1 VDPVI
6 APSKSDDIGM
16 RQLYSLANMRPLQ
29 RWDVIAQGLPLLL
42 KSAEGLD
49 ASSRALKDNA
59 RARKILEGHASEEGA
74 KILILLDYVRCPLG
88 LSQFAQRTLW
98 KFYDHGT
105 RLIYADACNWRP
117 TDVDE
122 LRRYVDRE
130 RRSHYL
136 EGFAGE
142 YILPNSN
149 IYQRESSLYA
159 DLTRQQDGRFYW
171 NDPESTIG
179 YVSRWNFGP
188 ATIRVARSLAKVG
201 AFTAEG
207 LAIIHRI
214 WAAQS
219 FTGSEHAMRSDELIQ
234 ETLKA
239 LVKAKLVNTDAEERD
254 VRAIYSLWQMPMYAI
269 ETKTADVNLK
279 DLHAAQERE
288 FYAEMEYDS

>member
-1 VDPVI
+1 MEPIIV
-6 APSKSDDIGM
+6 PSKSADIGM
-16 RQLYSLANMRPLQ
+16 RQLRSLANMQPKQ
-29 RWDVIAQGLPLLL
+29 RWKVIAEGLPLLL

-49 ASSRALKDNA
+49 ASSRAMTESA
-59 RARKILEGHASEEGA
+59 RAREILEGHASEEGA

-88 LSQFAQRTLW
+88 LSELAQRTLGR
-98 KFYDHGT
+98 FYDHGT
-105 RLIYADACNWRP
+105 RLIYADACHWRP
-117 TDVDE
+117 TDLNE
-122 LRRYVDRE
+122 LREYVDRE

-149 IYQRESSLYA
+149 IYRRESRLYS
-159 DLTRQQDGRFYW
+159 DLTRQQDGSFIW

-179 YVSRWNFGP
+179 YESPWSLSP
-188 ATIRVARSLAKVG
+188 AAIRVARSLSKVG
-201 AFTAEG
+201 AFTAHG

-219 FTGSEHAMRSDELIQ
+219 FTGPEHAMRCDELIE

-239 LVKAKLVNTDAEERD
+239 LIEANLVSADAEDWDAR
-254 VRAIYSLWQMPMYAI
+254 VIYSSWQMPMYAI
-269 ETKTADVNLK
+269 DTKSTEVSLE

-288 FYAEMEYDS
+288 LYAQR

>member
-1 VDPVI
+1 VEPII
-6 APSKSDDIGM
+6 APSKSADIGM
-16 RQLYSLANMRPLQ
+16 RQLRSLANMQPKQ
-29 RWDVIAQGLPLLL
+29 RWEVIAQGLPLLL

-49 ASSRALKDNA
+49 ASSRGVKDSA
-59 RARKILEGHASEEGA
+59 RSRDILEGHASEEGA

-88 LSQFAQRTLW
+88 LSEFAQRTLS

-105 RLIYADACNWRP
+105 RLIYADACHWRP
-117 TDVDE
+117 TDLNE
-122 LRRYVDRE
+122 LREYVDRE

-149 IYQRESSLYA
+149 IYQRESRLYA
-159 DLTRQQDGRFYW
+159 DLTRQQDGSFIW
-171 NDPESTIG
+171 NDPESSIG
-179 YVSRWNFGP
+179 YDSPWILSP
-188 ATIRVARSLAKVG
+188 AAIRVARSLAKFG
-201 AFTAEG
+201 AFNAQG

-219 FTGSEHAMRSDELIQ
+219 FTGPEHAMRCDELIR

-239 LVKAKLVNTDAEERD
+239 LIEANLVSADAEERD
-254 VRAIYSLWQMPMYAI
+254 ARVIYGSWQMPMYAI
-269 ETKTADVNLK
+269 DTKSTEASLE

-288 FYAEMEYDS
+288 LYAQM